1 MLKQGLILQIYS
13 YLTNNSDKDKK
24 AKSTKKDVI
33 KRKLKFKDCKHCLEI
48 KEKNIVDE
56 LM

>member
-33 KRKLKFKDCKHCLEI
+33 KRKLKFEDCKHCLEI

>member
-13 YLTNNSDKDKK
+13 YLTNNNDEDKK

-33 KRKLKFKDCKHCLEI
+33 KRKLKFEDCKHCLEI

>member
-1 MLKQGLILQIYS
+1 MLKQGLILQIYN

-33 KRKLKFKDCKHCLEI
+33 KRKLKFEDCKHCLEI

>member
-13 YLTNNSDKDKK
+13 YLTNNNDEDKK
-24 AKSTKKDVI
+24 AKSTKKDAI
-33 KRKLKFKDCKHCLEI
+33 KRKLKFEDCKHCLEI

>member
-13 YLTNNSDKDKK
+13 YLTNNNDEDKK
-24 AKSTKKDVI
+24 ANSTKKDVI
-33 KRKLKFKDCKHCLEI
+33 KRKLKFEDCKHCLET

>member
-1 MLKQGLILQIYS
+1 MLKQGLILQICS

-33 KRKLKFKDCKHCLEI
+33 KRKLKFEDCKHCLEI

>member
-24 AKSTKKDVI
+24 AKSTKKDVV
-33 KRKLKFKDCKHCLEI
+33 KRKLKFEDCKHCLEI

>member
-13 YLTNNSDKDKK
+13 YLTNNNDEDKK

-33 KRKLKFKDCKHCLEI
+33 KRKLKFEDCKHCLET